1 MRILLSGTRGSLAA
15 SGPDTVEYGGDTA
28 SIYVAAGD
36 RHIVLDAGSGIR
48 RLSQAVDGQSRV
60 DVLLTHLHMD
70 HIQGLGFFSP
80 MFNPEVEVHIWGP
93 GSTEFTLEQLLG
105 RYLSPPLFPVHIREL
120 SSVVL
125 HDTHPGTFEL
135 GPVTVT
141 TDYVCHPGAT
151 LGYRLEIGG
160 KSMAYLPDHEPA
172 LGVEH
177 FPPDPEWTS
186 GYDLMVDTDVL
197 IHDAQYTDDEYAER
211 QGWGHSTF
219 DQALDIAELCGVGTL
234 VTFHHDPSHDD
245 KMLNTIA
252 ANMKSHPLPFE
263 LIPGRAGTVIE
274 V

>member
-1 MRILLSGTRGSLAA
+1 MKILLSGTRGSLAA
-15 SGPDTVEYGGDTA
+15 SGSDTVEYGGDTA
-28 SIYVAAGD
+28 SIHVTAAD

-48 RLSQAVDGQSRV
+48 RLSQAVEGQKRV

-93 GSTEFTLEQLLG
+93 GSAEFSLEQLLS

-125 HDTHPGTFEL
+125 HDINPGSFEL
-135 GPVTVT
+135 GPVRVT
-141 TDYVCHPGAT
+141 ADYVCHPGAT
-151 LGYRLEIGG
+151 LGYRLEVDG
-160 KSMAYLPDHEPA
+160 KSLAYLPDHEPA

-177 FPPDPEWTS
+177 FPPEPEWTS

-219 DQALDIAELCGVGTL
+219 DQALDIAELCGVGSL
-234 VTFHHDPSHDD
+234 VTFHHDPGHDD

-263 LIPGRAGTVIE
+263 LIPGRAGTIIE

>member
-1 MRILLSGTRGSLAA
+1 VRILLSGTRGSLAA
-15 SGPDTVEYGGDTA
+15 SGPDTVGYGGDTA
-28 SIYVAAGD
+28 SIHVTAGD

-48 RLSQAVDGQSRV
+48 RLGGVVADQSRV
-60 DVLLTHLHMD
+60 DILLTHLHMD
-70 HIQGLGFFSP
+70 HIQGLGFFAP
-80 MFNPEVEVHIWGP
+80 MFDPAIDVHIWGP
-93 GSTEFTLEQLLG
+93 GSAGFSLEQLLG

-120 SSVVL
+120 SSVEL
-125 HDTHPGTFEL
+125 HDTNPGSFSL

-151 LGYRLEIGG
+151 FGYRLDFDG

-177 FPPDPEWTS
+177 FPSEPDWTS
-186 GYDLMVDTDVL
+186 GYGLMVDTDVL

-219 DQALDIAELCGVGTL
+219 DQALDIAELCRVGTL

-245 KMLNTIA
+245 KMLDVIA
-252 ANMKSHPLPFE
+252 ANMKSHPLPFD
-263 LIPGRAGTVIE
+263 LIPGRAGTVID